1 MLASALINI
10 VREEF
15 LDDVSDAVAGY
26 EADARWSDTFLLRLV
41 GQAQRQACYRSDLR
55 HLYDATTAA
64 ICTIPLVSGTQ
75 SYALDSRILRLDE
88 VRLDTTTLLHTSQA
102 RLDEAGYN
110 WRSTLYTRTPTAF
123 FVHQRTLFLDAIPTS
138 GTLHLAVWREPLADP
153 ALDDALEW
161 TDDPEALGHWVAYRA
176 FLVPDEDL
184 NDQERAAFHLEQFN
198 AAFGLPTTARER
210 LEVLGAPPSLFLHPS
225 TGYAQPV
232 SRQHPFDIAT

>member
-1 MLASALINI
+1 VLASALISI

-26 EADARWSDTFLLRLV
+26 EADARWSDSFLLRLV

-64 ICTIPLVSGTQ
+64 ICTIPIVSGTQ
-75 SYALDSRILRLDE
+75 GYALDPRILRLHE
-88 VRLDTTTLLHTSQA
+88 VLLDTTPLLHTSQA
-102 RLDEAGYN
+102 RLDETGYG
-110 WRSTLYTRTPTAF
+110 WCATF
-123 FVHQRTLFLDAIPTS
+123 FVHQRTLYLDTIPTS
-138 GTLHLAVWREPLADP
+138 GTLHLSVWREPLEDP
-153 ALDDALEW
+153 GIDDTLEW
-161 TDDPEALGHWVAYRA
+161 TSDPEALGHWVAYRA

-184 NDQERAAFHLEQFN
+184 NDKDRAAFHLEQFN
-198 AAFGLPTTARER
+198 AAFGAPTTARER

-232 SRQHPFDIAT
+232 SRWRPFDIAT